1 MRFGTLDFTPALD
14 SPELLAAP
22 TAAAIA
28 AKRMPR
34 AAADVL
40 VSAIDP
46 GLADTAAFCAHYEIS
61 MADGANC
68 VIVQARRGE
77 RTWYA
82 ACLVRGSDRAD
93 VNGVVR
99 RHLDA
104 RKLSFAPM
112 DDAVALTGMEYGGIT
127 PIGLPA
133 DWPILVD
140 ESVAGHERLIVG
152 SGIRGSK
159 LLVTGAFLAS
169 LPNAEVLPLAHL
181 PHLSPHR
188 AHGLT
193 CRRAGADWHHVRTLR
208 ERRQGRRD
216 DPGVRR
222 RGR

>member
-1 MRFGTLDFTPALD
+1 MGSGTTPATGRGIRRTLAVMRFGTLDFTPALD

-22 TAAAIA
+22 TAAALEASGTDA
-28 AKRMPR
+28 AG
-34 AAADVL
+34 VL

-46 GLADTAAFCAHYEIS
+46 GLADTAAFCEHYEIS

-99 RHLDA
+99 RHLEA

-112 DDAVALTGMEYGGIT
+112 EAAVELSGMEYGGIT
-127 PIGLPA
+127 PVGLPS

-140 ESVAGHERLIVG
+140 DSVAEHERLIVG

-159 LLVTGAFLAS
+159 LLVSGRFLAS
-169 LPNAEVLPLAHL
+169 LPNAEVLALAL
-181 PHLSPHR
+181 P
-188 AHGLT
+188 G
-193 CRRAGADWHHVRTLR
+193 
-208 ERRQGRRD
+208 
-216 DPGVRR
+216 
-222 RGR
+222 

>member
-1 MRFGTLDFTPALD
+1 MRFGTLDFTSALG
-14 SPELLAAP
+14 SRELLAAP
-22 TAAAIA
+22 TVAALEAMNPTDA
-28 AKRMPR
+28 AG
-34 AAADVL
+34 VL
-40 VSAIDP
+40 VAAIDP
-46 GLADTAAFCAHYEIS
+46 TLADTAAFCEHYEIS
-61 MADGANC
+61 MGDGANC

-112 DDAVALTGMEYGGIT
+112 DAAVELTGMEYGGIT
-127 PIGLPA
+127 PVGLPA

-159 LLVTGAFLAS
+159 LLVSGAFLAS
-169 LPNAEVLPLAHL
+169 LPNAEVLPLA
-181 PHLSPHR
+181 
-188 AHGLT
+188 
-193 CRRAGADWHHVRTLR
+193 LR
-208 ERRQGRRD
+208 G
-216 DPGVRR
+216 
-222 RGR
+222 

>member
-1 MRFGTLDFTPALD
+1 MRFGTLDFTAAAD
-14 SPELLAAP
+14 SAELLAAP
-22 TAAAIA
+22 TAAAIEA
-28 AKRMPR
+28 AD
-34 AAADVL
+34 AADAADVL
-40 VSAIDP
+40 VAAIDP
-46 GLADTAAFCAHYEIS
+46 GLADTAAFCANYEIS

-104 RKLSFAPM
+104 RKLSFASM

-127 PIGLPA
+127 PLGLPD
-133 DWPILVD
+133 DWAILVD
-140 ESVAGHERLIVG
+140 ESVAAHERLIIG

-169 LPNAEVLPLAHL
+169 LPNAEVLAI
-181 PHLSPHR
+181 
-188 AHGLT
+188 AQ
-193 CRRAGADWHHVRTLR
+193 AG
-208 ERRQGRRD
+208 
-216 DPGVRR
+216 
-222 RGR
+222 

>member
-1 MRFGTLDFTPALD
+1 MRFGTLHFTPAAD

-22 TAAAIA
+22 TAAAIG
-28 AKRMPR
+28 
-34 AAADVL
+34 AADASDAAEVL

-46 GLADTAAFCAHYEIS
+46 GLADTAAFCEHYEIS

-93 VNGVVR
+93 VNGIVR

-104 RKLSFAPM
+104 RKLSFASM
-112 DDAVALTGMEYGGIT
+112 NDAVALTGMEYGGIT
-127 PIGLPA
+127 PVGLPA

-140 ESVAGHERLIVG
+140 ESVAGHDRLIIG

-159 LLVTGAFLAS
+159 LLVTGAMLAS
-169 LPNAEVLPLAHL
+169 LPNAEVLPIAQ
-181 PHLSPHR
+181 
-188 AHGLT
+188 
-193 CRRAGADWHHVRTLR
+193 AG
-208 ERRQGRRD
+208 
-216 DPGVRR
+216 
-222 RGR
+222 

>member
-22 TAAAIA
+22 TAAALRA
-28 AKRMPR
+28 TDG

-40 VSAIDP
+40 AAAIDP
-46 GLADTAAFCAHYEIS
+46 GLADTAAFCEHYEIS

-68 VIVQARRGE
+68 VVVQARRGE

-82 ACLVRGSDRAD
+82 AVMVRGSDRAD
-93 VNGVVR
+93 VNGIVR

-104 RKLSFAPM
+104 RKLSFASM

-127 PIGLPA
+127 PVGLPA

-140 ESVAGHERLIVG
+140 ESVAEHERLIVG

-159 LLVTGAFLAS
+159 LLVTGRFLAS
-169 LPNAEVLPLAHL
+169 LPNAQVLALAQT
-181 PHLSPHR
+181 
-188 AHGLT
+188 A
-193 CRRAGADWHHVRTLR
+193 A
-208 ERRQGRRD
+208 
-216 DPGVRR
+216 
-222 RGR
+222 

>member
-1 MRFGTLDFTPALD
+1 MRFGTLDFTPASD

-22 TAAAIA
+22 TAAAIG
-28 AKRMPR
+28 
-34 AAADVL
+34 AADAADAAEVL

-46 GLADTAAFCAHYEIS
+46 GLADTAAFCEAYEIS

-93 VNGVVR
+93 VNGIVR

-104 RKLSFAPM
+104 RKLSFASM

-127 PIGLPA
+127 PVGLPA

-140 ESVAGHERLIVG
+140 ESVAGHARLIIG

-169 LPNAEVLPLAHL
+169 LPNAEVLPIAQ
-181 PHLSPHR
+181 
-188 AHGLT
+188 
-193 CRRAGADWHHVRTLR
+193 AG
-208 ERRQGRRD
+208 
-216 DPGVRR
+216 
-222 RGR
+222 

>member
-1 MRFGTLDFTPALD
+1 MEHAAAPRHPSYAAVMRFGRLEFTPALD

-22 TAAAIA
+22 TAAALQRADA
-28 AKRMPR
+28 ASR
-34 AAADVL
+34 AHAASTAPAADVL
-40 VSAIDP
+40 VAAIDP
-46 GLADTAAFCAHYEIS
+46 GFADTAAFCEHYEIS
-61 MADGANC
+61 MDDGANC

-104 RKLSFAPM
+104 RKLSFARM
-112 DDAVALTGMEYGGIT
+112 DDAVALSGMEYGGIT
-127 PIGLPA
+127 PVGLPE

-159 LLVTGAFLAS
+159 LLVTGAFLAG
-169 LPNAEVLPLAHL
+169 LPDAQVLRLAQ
-181 PHLSPHR
+181 
-188 AHGLT
+188 
-193 CRRAGADWHHVRTLR
+193 AG
-208 ERRQGRRD
+208 
-216 DPGVRR
+216 
-222 RGR
+222 

>member
-14 SPELLAAP
+14 SPGLLAPP
-22 TAAAIA
+22 TAAALQRADA
-28 AKRMPR
+28 AGASD
-34 AAADVL
+34 AASPAPPAGEVL
-40 VSAIDP
+40 VVAIDP

-61 MADGANC
+61 MEDGANC

-112 DDAVALTGMEYGGIT
+112 DDAVALSGMEYGGIT
-127 PIGLPA
+127 PVGLPA

-152 SGIRGSK
+152 SGVRGSK
-159 LLVTGAFLAS
+159 LLVTGAFLAG
-169 LPNAEVLPLAHL
+169 LPNAEVLRIA
-181 PHLSPHR
+181 
-188 AHGLT
+188 
-193 CRRAGADWHHVRTLR
+193 
-208 ERRQGRRD
+208 QG
-216 DPGVRR
+216 
-222 RGR
+222 

>member
-1 MRFGTLDFTPALD
+1 MRFGTLDFTAALA

-28 AKRMPR
+28 AANEAADAP
-34 AAADVL
+34 AAARADDVL

-46 GLADTAAFCAHYEIS
+46 GLADAAAFCAQYEIS

-169 LPNAEVLPLAHL
+169 LPNAEVLPLAIA
-181 PHLSPHR
+181 P
-188 AHGLT
+188 
-193 CRRAGADWHHVRTLR
+193 AG
-208 ERRQGRRD
+208 
-216 DPGVRR
+216 
-222 RGR
+222 